1 VNVPACGTGPLE
13 LTNLVH
19 STDPTVQATIRHLE
33 KLLHQQ
39 CQAKMLKPG
48 SGTVP
53 GQPGC

>member
-1 VNVPACGTGPLE
+1 VTKDPLE

-19 STDPTVQATIRHLE
+19 STDPTVQAAISRLE

-39 CQAKMLKPG
+39 CQAKMLKPS

-53 GQPGC
+53 SQPDC